1 MSRALLLLLASPR
14 RRDASP
20 RAAPPAFEIYDSAP
34 DERAADAPEPAPAE
48 APDDSPAAFAAAA
61 WDAEAGEAAAAASYV
76 ASCRAKLVSLYE
88 LYNPAKLDDVDDLLA
103 KYAGREALLLSAV
116 EGKYSGAGAIP
127 LFKDEAAVMQGARL
141 MEEYDARAREARA
154 ASAARL
160 AAAAAAR
167 RAPRRRRRRAVGR
180 RRAVA
185 ESLDT
190 GDDAVLAALRGAVLE
205 AAATNLDGAAAL
217 ARAEFAWAAA
227 ARDGVDAALA
237 AAFRDAAAEAYARDG
252 PAAAAALARAAP
264 AHRGNLPRLAA
275 TCAGAAPAETYDE
288 VIRRLRSLG
297 ARAGAA
303 SRRWRRRASPP
314 AATAEHLNGAMVR
327 SVDRGPTADAMARLP
342 EPGPPE
348 VVLLGRS
355 NVGKSSL
362 ANALLGRRALAPT
375 SPVPGRTR
383 RFHFYDVNSG
393 DGAESERPRFALVD
407 VPGAR
412 FAVSD
417 VAAAEDGG
425 LARPGVAEAAGGKQD
440 SWRSLTA
447 RYLDVR
453 DSLAVV
459 LQLVDARR
467 CLDGAL
473 PAADAAT
480 LDAVA
485 GSRAADAARHVLVLT
500 KVDKLKP
507 RELDRAEAT
516 LRARGAAY
524 AGAAARGRRPHR
536 GDRAAARGARTL
548 WREILAGLDAAS

>member
-1 MSRALLLLLASPR
+1 M
-14 RRDASP
+14 
-20 RAAPPAFEIYDSAP
+20 
-34 DERAADAPEPAPAE
+34 
-48 APDDSPAAFAAAA
+48 
-61 WDAEAGEAAAAASYV
+61 
-76 ASCRAKLVSLYE
+76 
-88 LYNPAKLDDVDDLLA
+88 
-103 KYAGREALLLSAV
+103 
-116 EGKYSGAGAIP
+116 
-127 LFKDEAAVMQGARL
+127 
-141 MEEYDARAREARA
+141 
-154 ASAARL
+154 
-160 AAAAAAR
+160 
-167 RAPRRRRRRAVGR
+167 
-180 RRAVA
+180 
-185 ESLDT
+185 DT

-217 ARAEFAWAAA
+217 AARAPEEFAWADGENVFA

-252 PAAAAALARAAP
+252 PAAAAAFARAAP
-264 AHRGNLPRLAA
+264 AHRGGNLPRLAA
-275 TCAGAAPAETYDE
+275 VGGYLGAAAESGGAWDRALVGETCAGAAPAETYDE
-288 VIRRLRSLG
+288 VIRRLGSLG
-297 ARAGAA
+297 APRAALDVAA
-303 SRRWRRRASPP
+303 AMAAAGVAAG

-383 RFHFYDVNSG
+383 RFHFYDVNAG
-393 DGAESERPRFALVD
+393 DGDDAERPRFALVD
-407 VPGAR
+407 VPGAG

-417 VAAAEDGG
+417 VAAALEDGG

-516 LRARGAAY
+516 LRAAADAAY
-524 AGAAARGRRPHR
+524 AGDG
-536 GDRAAARGARTL
+536 GRAAVVRTAATARPPVGRAHL

>member
-1 MSRALLLLLASPR
+1 MSRALLLLLACSLVRIDGFVAPPRPAPTIQLYAEDGPSRRGR
-14 RRDASP
+14 RRARKERTHLTTPTEAAAPAAPAPKKAIPRPSVLDGIGTPSPKKLKQRTAQPPEAAAAAAASAASDAAATTLR

-34 DERAADAPEPAPAE
+34 DERAADAP
-48 APDDSPAAFAAAA
+48 SPRPRRRRTTP
-61 WDAEAGEAAAAASYV
+61 GGV
-76 ASCRAKLVSLYE
+76 RRG

-160 AAAAAAR
+160 AAAAAAAAA
-167 RAPRRRRRRAVGR
+167 APP
-180 RRAVA
+180 
-185 ESLDT
+185 
-190 GDDAVLAALRGAVLE
+190 GDAAAAALRGAVLE

-217 ARAEFAWAAA
+217 AGAPEEFAWPAANVFA

-252 PAAAAALARAAP
+252 PAAAAAFARAAP
-264 AHRGNLPRLAA
+264 AHRGDALAA
-275 TCAGAAPAETYDE
+275 SAVPRRRGRSPAAPGTGPWSARPAPAPRP
-288 VIRRLRSLG
+288 RRPTTRPPLRRRRPCPAARG
-297 ARAGAA
+297 ASTSTTSIPATAPSPSGPA
-303 SRRWRRRASPP
+303 SR
-314 AATAEHLNGAMVR
+314 
-327 SVDRGPTADAMARLP
+327 
-342 EPGPPE
+342 
-348 VVLLGRS
+348 
-355 NVGKSSL
+355 SS
-362 ANALLGRRALAPT
+362 T
-375 SPVPGRTR
+375 
-383 RFHFYDVNSG
+383 
-393 DGAESERPRFALVD
+393 
-407 VPGAR
+407 PGAG
-412 FAVSD
+412 FAGSD
-417 VAAAEDGG
+417 AAALEDGG

-507 RELDRAEAT
+507 RSSTAPRRRSAPRRC
-516 LRARGAAY
+516 LRPAR
-524 AGAAARGRRPHR
+524 R
-536 GDRAAARGARTL
+536 RAAVVRTAATARPPVGRADL